1 MKEPRRRGDFKE
13 GVNTMVINTNY
24 SALASSRQLG
34 DSQGLL
40 NRSLARLS
48 SGSKLINP
56 SDDAAG
62 FAVATRFDAQIN
74 RTQAASDNIGNAV
87 SFAQTQDG
95 YLKKVAKALD
105 RMSELSMLA
114 LDGTKS
120 DVDRS
125 LYNNEFQN
133 LGAFVNSTATR
144 DFNGVSMFGGAGLS
158 VTVNSEADSNF
169 AYTAINLTTA
179 SYTNAT
185 SSSSVTTTANATT
198 ALANVK
204 GAINRLAN
212 DRATVGA
219 NQAALNMYQEQLGV
233 SKDNLSAAA
242 SRIKDVNVADE
253 STNFARYNILVQ
265 AGTAM
270 LAQANASPQSALRLL
285 G

>member
-1 MKEPRRRGDFKE
+1 
-13 GVNTMVINTNY
+13 
-24 SALASSRQLG
+24 
-34 DSQGLL
+34 
-40 NRSLARLS
+40 
-48 SGSKLINP
+48 
-56 SDDAAG
+56 
-62 FAVATRFDAQIN
+62 
-74 RTQAASDNIGNAV
+74 V
-87 SFAQTQDG
+87 SFSQTQDG

-114 LDGTKS
+114 QDVTKS

-125 LYNNEFQN
+125 LYDNEFQN
-133 LGAFVNSTATR
+133 LGDFVNATANR
-144 DFNGVSMFGGAGLS
+144 DFNGVSMFGGSALS
-158 VTVNSEADSNF
+158 ITVNSEADANF
-169 AYTAINLTTA
+169 AYSAINLTTA

-185 SSSSVTTTANATT
+185 NTSSLTSTTNAAT
-198 ALANVK
+198 ALTNVK
-204 GAINRLAN
+204 NAINQLAN

>member
-1 MKEPRRRGDFKE
+1 
-13 GVNTMVINTNY
+13 MVINTNY
-24 SALASSRQLG
+24 SALTSSRQLG
-34 DSQGLL
+34 ESQGLL

-87 SFAQTQDG
+87 SFSQTQDG

-114 LDGTKS
+114 QDGTKS

-125 LYNNEFQN
+125 LYDTEFQN
-133 LGAFVNSTATR
+133 LGDFINATATR
-144 DFNGVSMFGGAGLS
+144 DFNGVSMFGGNALS
-158 VTVNSEADSNF
+158 ITVNSEAETNF

-179 SYTNAT
+179 SYTTAT
-185 SSSSVTTTANATT
+185 SSTLTSTTNAAT

-204 GAINRLAN
+204 TAINTLAS

>member
-1 MKEPRRRGDFKE
+1 
-13 GVNTMVINTNY
+13 MVINTNY
-24 SALASSRQLG
+24 SALTSSRQLG
-34 DSQGLL
+34 ESQGLL

-87 SFAQTQDG
+87 SFSQTQDG

-114 LDGTKS
+114 QDGTKS

-125 LYNNEFQN
+125 LYDNEFQN
-133 LGAFVNSTATR
+133 LGDFVNATATR
-144 DFNGVSMFGGAGLS
+144 DFNGVSMFGGNALS
-158 VTVNSEADSNF
+158 ITVNSEADSNF

-185 SSSSVTTTANATT
+185 SSSSLTTTTNAAT
-198 ALANVK
+198 ALTNVK

>member
-1 MKEPRRRGDFKE
+1 
-13 GVNTMVINTNY
+13 MVINTNY

-133 LGAFVNSTATR
+133 LGAFVNATATR
-144 DFNGVSMFGGAGLS
+144 DFNGVSMFSGAGLS

>member
-24 SALASSRQLG
+24 SALSSSRQLG
-34 DSQGLL
+34 ESQGLL

-74 RTQAASDNIGNAV
+74 RTQAASDNIGNAI
-87 SFAQTQDG
+87 SFSQTQDG

-114 LDGTKS
+114 QDQTKS
-120 DVDRS
+120 DTDRS
-125 LYNNEFQN
+125 LYDTEFQN
-133 LGAFVNSTATR
+133 LGDFVTSTATR
-144 DFNGVSMFGGAGLS
+144 DFNGVSMFGGNAIS
-158 VTVNSEADSNF
+158 VTVNSEAVSNF
-169 AYTAINLTTA
+169 SYTAIDLGNA
-179 SYTNAT
+179 SYTAAT
-185 SSSSVTTTANATT
+185 GSDLTTTANAAT
-198 ALANVK
+198 ALSNVK
-204 GAINRLAN
+204 AAVNKLAS